1 MLIPMVIEQTG
12 KVERA
17 YDIYSRL
24 LKDRIVF
31 VGSAMNDD
39 MANIIIAQLLHLEA
53 ENPKNDIYMYIN
65 SPGGVVTSGLAI
77 YDTMQYIKPD
87 ICTICL
93 GQAASMGAL
102 LLAAGAHGKRSA
114 LPNSRIMIHQ
124 PLGGVQG
131 QATDIEIHA
140 KEIIK
145 IKERINQILSK
156 HTGQKIGKIEKDS
169 DRNFFMDAKE
179 APEAFGVGDV
189 VKPRHWAIHYK
200 GNITAPETGRYRF
213 CGRADDV
220 LVVRVNRAIVLD
232 ASYKGW
238 EGKLTEWE
246 SSAPENDTYP
256 IGNST
261 IVYGDWD
268 RLRKGQT
275 VPIEILLGEI
285 PGGEFYCYL
294 LLEQAGKTYKQVPFN
309 GGTKPVL
316 PVFKMAAIPEG
327 LQEKMKIKPDEATVA
342 GPVFGAGW

>member
-179 APEAFGVGDV
+179 ALKYGVIDEV
-189 VKPRHWAIHYK
+189 
-200 GNITAPETGRYRF
+200 ITQ
-213 CGRADDV
+213 
-220 LVVRVNRAIVLD
+220 
-232 ASYKGW
+232 
-238 EGKLTEWE
+238 
-246 SSAPENDTYP
+246 
-256 IGNST
+256 
-261 IVYGDWD
+261 
-268 RLRKGQT
+268 RK
-275 VPIEILLGEI
+275 
-285 PGGEFYCYL
+285 
-294 LLEQAGKTYKQVPFN
+294 
-309 GGTKPVL
+309 
-316 PVFKMAAIPEG
+316 
-327 LQEKMKIKPDEATVA
+327 
-342 GPVFGAGW
+342 